1 MNDSERVAAGIFALV
16 VSRPVAVW
24 MIAIATAVFGLVS
37 YQRLAL
43 DLMPDLS
50 YPSITVRTEAE
61 GYAPEEVEGQVSRP
75 IEEALATTEGLV
87 ELESRSRAST
97 SDVVLEF
104 TWGTDMDRAAQ
115 DVRERLQTTFLPDD
129 VGRPLILRYDPSLD
143 PILRISLSEEGPP
156 AADPRAEEQRLLALR
171 ELAERELKREL
182 EAMDGVAAVR
192 VRGGL
197 EREVLVEARQDWL
210 AARGVT
216 VEQLIA
222 TLGSENVNLPGG
234 AIRDGDQE
242 FLVRTLNEVRT
253 VEEIAALEIR
263 RPDGMGVPVHE
274 VARVQETHKDREV
287 MSRLDTRPAVTLEV
301 FKTADANIVRVARSI
316 KERLGSQEAA
326 AAAVPPEMAQG
337 MPEGMPTAQPTLVEG
352 LPPGV
357 RLVVLEDQAE
367 FIEQSLANLRSTA
380 LMGAFLAVGVLF
392 LFLRD
397 FRATAIIGAAI
408 PLSIIVTFAPMYLG
422 GVSLNLMSLGGL
434 ALGIGMLVDNAVVV
448 LENIQNHVDRGLP
461 RRQAAERG
469 TQEMA
474 AAVIASTLTTV
485 AVFLPIRFVEGI
497 AGQIFGDLALAV
509 VFSLLASLVV
519 ALFFVPVLAAT
530 EWRLADLAGQA
541 DVPPDADLRTR
552 ARALLQASRATRFAS
567 WAQLRDGWRARAGW
581 RRLVWSPYAL
591 GRFLLRLS
599 LELLTAVVVVPLA
612 LVARL
617 GAGLGGA
624 LLPRLTRPLMW
635 IADRFMHAYGRFAD
649 AYRDRMA
656 GILRRGGLVLGL
668 SAVAVAISLPL
679 AGGLGQALIPEV
691 HQGRFTAELALP
703 VGTPLPRTS
712 ALSARVEERL
722 QALPGVA
729 HVHAVVGS
737 EQRADSGSD
746 EGEHTARVV
755 VELSP
760 GGDLAAREDAL
771 MARVRDEVAAV
782 AREELGPT
790 RLASLP
796 VDPDGSVSASA
807 AMAAAGLELRLSRP
821 GIFSFRTPIEVVVY
835 DRDLDAL
842 RRHAQEATQALV
854 DLPGLADVRSSMV
867 QGYPEVRIRYDRDL
881 LERFGL
887 DTGTVARRVREQVQG
902 AQATTL
908 SRGSGRVDLTVRLAE
923 DERRSI
929 DDLRRINVNP
939 ELVPAIPLEAVARF
953 EEAEGPSEIRRID
966 QQRAAV
972 VTANLEGFDLS
983 GQALAIADSL
993 DRLDMPAGAWEIA
1006 GQNREMQRSMQSLQL
1021 ALALAVFLVYVIMAS
1036 TFESVLHP
1044 FVILFSVPL
1053 ALVGVVAALGLSGT
1067 PISVVVLIGAIVLA
1081 GVVVN
1086 NAIVLVD
1093 AINRLRDEGAD
1104 LDAAVHQACA
1114 LRLRPI
1120 LITTTTT
1127 VLGLLPLAFGLGEG
1141 AEIQQPLAITVIAG
1155 LSSSTLLTLV
1165 VIPVVYRTVAHL
1177 VARGA
1182 SPATAEPGP

>member
-16 VSRPVAVW
+16 VRRPVAVW
-24 MIAIATAVFGLVS
+24 MIAIAAAVFGLVS

-50 YPSITVRTEAE
+50 YPSITVRTEAL

-143 PILRISLSEEGPP
+143 PILRISLSEEGPKDE
-156 AADPRAEEQRLLALR
+156 DPEAEERRLLALR
-171 ELAERELKREL
+171 ELAEREIKREL

-197 EREVLVEARQDWL
+197 ERQVLVEARQDWL

-216 VEQLIA
+216 VEQLVA

-253 VEEIAALEIR
+253 VEEISALEIR
-263 RPDGMGVPVHE
+263 RPDGMGVPVRE
-274 VARVQETHKDREV
+274 VARVRETHKDREV
-287 MSRLDTRPAVTLEV
+287 MSRLDSRPAVTLEV

-316 KERLGSQEAA
+316 KERLGSQDAPAA
-326 AAAVPPEMAQG
+326 ALPAG
-337 MPEGMPTAQPTLVEG
+337 MPKGPPTLVDT
-352 LPPGV
+352 LPAGV

-380 LMGAFLAVGVLF
+380 LMGAVLAVGILF

-530 EWRLADLAGQA
+530 EFRLQDLARSADLPA
-541 DVPPDADLRTR
+541 DADLRTR
-552 ARALLQASRATRFAS
+552 ARALLQASRSTRFAS
-567 WAQLRDGWRARAGW
+567 WAQLRAGW
-581 RRLVWSPYAL
+581 QARTGGRRWLWAPYAAT
-591 GRFLLRLS
+591 RFLLRLS
-599 LELLTAVVVVPLA
+599 FELLVALVILPLA
-612 LVARL
+612 LVARV
-617 GAGLGGA
+617 GAGLGA
-624 LLPRLTRPLMW
+624 MALPRISRPLLW
-635 IADRFMHAYGRFAD
+635 AADRFMAAYGRFAD

-656 GILRRGGLVLGL
+656 GVLRRGGLVLGL
-668 SAVAVAISLPL
+668 AAVAVAVSLPL
-679 AGGLGQALIPEV
+679 AGNLGQALIPEV

-712 ALSARVEERL
+712 SLSARVEERL

-755 VELSP
+755 VELTP

-782 AREELGPT
+782 ARQELGPT
-790 RLASLP
+790 RLAALP
-796 VDPDGSVSASA
+796 VGADGQVGAGAALSA
-807 AMAAAGLELRLSRP
+807 AGIELRLARP
-821 GIFSFRTPIEVVVY
+821 GIFSFRTPIEVVLY
-835 DRDLDAL
+835 DRDLDDL
-842 RRHAQEATQALV
+842 RRHAGEATAAMV
-854 DLPGLADVRSSMV
+854 GLPGLADVRSSMV

-908 SRGSGRVDLTVRLAE
+908 SRGTGRVDLTVRLAE
-923 DERRSI
+923 EERRSI

-939 ELVPAIPLEAVARF
+939 ELVPAIPLEAVASF
-953 EEAEGPSEIRRID
+953 EEALGPSEIRRID

-972 VTANLEGFDLS
+972 VTANIDGFDLS
-983 GQALAIADSL
+983 GQARVIQGAL
-993 DRLDMPAGAWEIA
+993 DRLELPAGAYEIA

-1036 TFESVLHP
+1036 TFESVIHP

-1067 PISVVVLIGAIVLA
+1067 PVSVVVLIGAIVLA

-1093 AINRLRDEGAD
+1093 AINRLRDEGAE
-1104 LDAAVHQACA
+1104 LDAAVQRACA

-1141 AEIQQPLAITVIAG
+1141 AEIQQPLAVTVIAG

-1165 VIPVVYRTVAHL
+1165 VIPVVYRTVAAL
-1177 VARGA
+1177 RAR
-1182 SPATAEPGP
+1182 AEPAA

>member
-1 MNDSERVAAGIFALV
+1 MNNSERVAAGIFALV

-24 MIAIATAVFGLVS
+24 MIAIAAAVFGLVS

-50 YPSITVRTEAE
+50 YPSITVRTEAL

-143 PILRISLSEEGPP
+143 PILRISLSEEGPQGE
-156 AADPRAEEQRLLALR
+156 DPQAEERRLLALR
-171 ELAERELKREL
+171 ELAEREIKREL

-263 RPDGMGVPVHE
+263 RPDGMGVPVHQ
-274 VARVQETHKDREV
+274 VAGVRETHKDREV
-287 MSRLDTRPAVTLEV
+287 MSRLDSRPAVTLEV

-316 KERLGSQEAA
+316 KERLGSQDAPAA
-326 AAAVPPEMAQG
+326 AAG
-337 MPEGMPTAQPTLVEG
+337 MPAGMPMGPPTLVDT
-352 LPPGV
+352 LPAGV
-357 RLVVLEDQAE
+357 KLVVLEDQAE
-367 FIEQSLANLRSTA
+367 FIEQSLSNLRSTA
-380 LMGAFLAVGVLF
+380 LMGAILAVGILF

-461 RRQAAERG
+461 RRQAAQRG

-474 AAVIASTLTTV
+474 AAVVASTLTTV

-530 EWRLADLAGQA
+530 EFRLQDLARSADLPA
-541 DVPPDADLRTR
+541 DADLRTR
-552 ARALLQASRATRFAS
+552 ARALLQAARATRFRS
-567 WAQLRDGWRARAGW
+567 WAQLRQGWSTRTGP
-581 RRLVWSPYAL
+581 RRWLWAPYAL
-591 GRFLLRLS
+591 ARFLLRLS
-599 LELLTAVVVVPLA
+599 LELQVALVILPLA

-617 GAGLGGA
+617 GAGVA
-624 LLPRLTRPLMW
+624 AAVLPRLRTPLLW
-635 IADRFMHAYGRFAD
+635 AADRFMGLYGRFAD

-656 GILRRGGLVLGL
+656 GVLRRGGLVLGL
-668 SAVAVAISLPL
+668 AAVAVAFSLPL
-679 AGGLGQALIPEV
+679 AGNLGQALIPEV

-755 VELSP
+755 VELRP

-771 MARVRDEVAAV
+771 MERVRDEVAEV
-782 AREELGPT
+782 ARQELGPT
-790 RLASLP
+790 RLAALP
-796 VDPDGSVSASA
+796 TGEDGQVRAGAALSA
-807 AMAAAGLELRLSRP
+807 AGIELRLSRP

-835 DRDLDAL
+835 DRDLDDL
-842 RRHAQEATQALV
+842 RRHAGEATAAMV
-854 DLPGLADVRSSMV
+854 GLPGLADVRSSMV

-908 SRGSGRVDLTVRLAE
+908 SRGTGRVDLTVRLAE
-923 DERRSI
+923 EERRSI

-939 ELVPAIPLEAVARF
+939 ELVPAIPLEAVATF
-953 EEAEGPSEIRRID
+953 EEALGPSEIRRID

-972 VTANLEGFDLS
+972 VTANIDGFDLS
-983 GQALAIADSL
+983 GQARAIQGAL
-993 DRLDMPAGAWEIA
+993 DRLDLPAGAYEIA

-1021 ALALAVFLVYVIMAS
+1021 ALGLAVFLVYVIMAS
-1036 TFESVLHP
+1036 TFESVVHP

-1053 ALVGVVAALGLSGT
+1053 ALVGVVAALGLTGT
-1067 PISVVVLIGAIVLA
+1067 PVSVVVLIGAIVLA

-1093 AINRLRDEGAD
+1093 AINRLRDEGQP
-1104 LDAAVHQACA
+1104 LDEAVRHACA

-1141 AEIQQPLAITVIAG
+1141 AEIQQPLAVTVIAG

-1165 VIPVVYRTVAHL
+1165 VIPVVYRTVARL
-1177 VARGA
+1177 RSRAA
-1182 SPATAEPGP
+1182 PPSAEPAA